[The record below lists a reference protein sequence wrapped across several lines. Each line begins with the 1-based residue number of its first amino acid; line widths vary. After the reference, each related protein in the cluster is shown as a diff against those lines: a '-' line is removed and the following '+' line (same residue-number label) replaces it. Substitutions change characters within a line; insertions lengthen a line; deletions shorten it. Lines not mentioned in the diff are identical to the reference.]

1 MKLWNKNLKKE
12 IVLVAEIG
20 VNHEGS
26 VTRAK
31 KIISDAKKGG
41 ADAVKLQ
48 VFTPEKYIS
57 SDNKVGLK
65 RINKFFLSKEKVIE
79 LVKFCKKK
87 RINVFF
93 TPITEDWVNFCANN
107 SEVIK
112 IASGD
117 LNSDYLIKKVLKKN
131 KKIILS
137 TGLSSLDEINRTVNL
152 IKKYKK
158 KLVSSL
164 ILLHCVSEYP
174 VPSERAQLNSIKYL
188 KKKFKLTIG
197 YSNHVKDGILACITA
212 AALGAKVIEFHFTDN
227 KNRKFRDHQLS
238 LDVKDLLK
246 LRSFIDNQNKMLG
259 FVDKKVNKFEKKNKL
274 LFQKGLIAS
283 KNIAFGESFNIRNIG
298 YARSA
303 LYFTA
308 NQIGQILKKKSKR
321 NIYAGELIKTSD
333 II

>member
-1 MKLWNKNLKKE
+1 MKLWNKNLKKQ
-12 IVLVAEIG
+12 IVLVAEVG

-48 VFTPEKYIS
+48 VFTPDKYLS
-57 SDNKVGLK
+57 SNNKEGLK
-65 RINKFFLSKEKVIE
+65 RINKFFLSKKKIIE
-79 LVKFCKKK
+79 LINFCKKK
-87 RINVFF
+87 KINVFF
-93 TPITEDWVNFCANN
+93 TPITEDWVNFCANH

-112 IASGD
+112 VASGD
-117 LNSDYLIKKVLKKN
+117 LNSDYLIKKILKEN

-137 TGLSSLDEINRTVNL
+137 TGLSSLNEINRTVNL

-158 KLVSSL
+158 KLASSL

-174 VPSERAQLNSIKYL
+174 VPDERAQLNTIKYL
-188 KKKFKLTIG
+188 KEKFKLTVG
-197 YSNHVKDGILACITA
+197 YSNHVKNGILACITA

-227 KNRKFRDHQLS
+227 KKRKFRDHQLS
-238 LDVKDLLK
+238 LDINDLLK
-246 LRSFIDNQNKMLG
+246 LRNFIDDQNKMLG
-259 FVDKKVNKFEKKNKL
+259 AVDKKVNKFEKKNKL

-283 KNIAFGESFNIRNIG
+283 KNISTGENFNIGNIG

-303 LYFTA
+303 IYFSA
-308 NQIGQILKKKSKR
+308 NQISKILKKKSKR

-333 II
+333 IV

>member
-1 MKLWNKNLKKE
+1 M
-12 IVLVAEIG
+12 
-20 VNHEGS
+20 
-26 VTRAK
+26 
-31 KIISDAKKGG
+31 
-41 ADAVKLQ
+41 
-48 VFTPEKYIS
+48 
-57 SDNKVGLK
+57 
-65 RINKFFLSKEKVIE
+65 
-79 LVKFCKKK
+79 
-87 RINVFF
+87 
-93 TPITEDWVNFCANN
+93 
-107 SEVIK
+107 
-112 IASGD
+112 
-117 LNSDYLIKKVLKKN
+117 
-131 KKIILS
+131 
-137 TGLSSLDEINRTVNL
+137 
-152 IKKYKK
+152 
-158 KLVSSL
+158 
-164 ILLHCVSEYP
+164 
-174 VPSERAQLNSIKYL
+174 
-188 KKKFKLTIG
+188 
-197 YSNHVKDGILACITA
+197 ACITA